1 MRLPSKRLPICEF
14 RFAEAVGRGRPC
26 GNRIKAL
33 LRRAFCGFPSLRSPV
48 IHRCRDVAGELRS
61 SSCPFPP
68 ALLLRKSG
76 RGDRIRTCGLV
87 VPNDAIFTKYRDF
100 GVIAAKYHINS
111 GTLVK
116 NRGTHSGNLRAPD
129 CSSYRYYWATGCRK
143 RQGSIHSFYPSRT
156 FAVS

>member
-87 VPNDAIFTKYRDF
+87 VPNDAIFTKYSDSST
-100 GVIAAKYHINS
+100 IWATNHLNS
-111 GTLVK
+111 GAFEQ
-116 NRGTHSGNLRAPD
+116 NRGTYTGNLRAP
-129 CSSYRYYWATGCRK
+129 TGRGVD
-143 RQGSIHSFYPSRT
+143 RPRPPVAARGREAFTPST
-156 FAVS
+156 PCGL